1 MKDTKTIYEQLGGT
15 YREENGNLVPDVE
28 LPEQKPIGKY
38 GRMHLDYLKKQRRG
52 RYSALLGEGRL
63 NAYLSE
69 IDEQAHEM
77 LTSLTIELAKS
88 QGIDEHLKATDQM
101 RWVQMMN
108 NVRAQA
114 EEIVL
119 KEIVF
124 SWQAEGKA
132 IDELLSKLQKGED
145 SVTDKGYIE
154 FSDVETELTK
164 SE

>member
-38 GRMHLDYLKKQRRG
+38 GKMHLDYLKQHRRG

-77 LTSLTIELAKS
+77 ISSLIVEFAKT
-88 QGIDEHLKATDQM
+88 QGIDEHLKETDQL

-108 NVRAQA
+108 HIRAQA
-114 EEIVL
+114 EEFVIN
-119 KEIVF
+119 
-124 SWQAEGKA
+124 
-132 IDELLSKLQKGED
+132 ELL
-145 SVTDKGYIE
+145 YA
-154 FSDVETELTK
+154 
-164 SE
+164 

>member
-15 YREENGNLVPDVE
+15 YREENGKFVPNVE

-38 GRMHLDYLKKQRRG
+38 GKMHLDYLKQHCRG

-63 NAYLSE
+63 NTYLSE

-77 LTSLTIELAKS
+77 LTSLTVELAKT

-108 NVRAQA
+108 NVRSSA
-114 EEIVL
+114 EETIMR
-119 KEIVF
+119 
-124 SWQAEGKA
+124 
-132 IDELLSKLQKGED
+132 ELILA
-145 SVTDKGYIE
+145 
-154 FSDVETELTK
+154 
-164 SE
+164 

>member
-15 YREENGNLVPDVE
+15 YREENGNLIPDME

-38 GRMHLDYLKKQRRG
+38 GKMHLDYLKQHRRG

-63 NAYLSE
+63 NAYLAE
-69 IDEQAHEM
+69 VDEQAHEL
-77 LTSLTIELAKS
+77 LTSLTVELAKT

-114 EEIVL
+114 EEIIL

-124 SWQAEGKA
+124 SCQSEEKA
-132 IDELLSKLQKGED
+132 IDELLSELQKGED
-145 SVTDKGYIE
+145 SVTNKGYIE

-164 SE
+164 SK